1 MLNKNPNAVKNMT
14 NFGIH
19 HNLTPTVISR
29 FWGFLEPPVRIAD
42 SKIFHDFSIGAF
54 SYLSGGF
61 FYHSHIGRYC
71 SFANEIHMGQGNH
84 PMTWLSTHPFQYQKA
99 IFNVNRNFEYFQE
112 YENDKL
118 LNTVAPDE
126 IKPGRTVVGNDCWI
140 GTGAYLKNGIEIC
153 DGAVIGAKSV
163 VTKNVPPYAIVVGS
177 PAKIIRYRFP
187 EPTINKLMQIQWWKF
202 APWQLRHI
210 DFSKIDN
217 AIDQVEE
224 MNNSHVSIY
233 SPKVM
238 TLSR

>member
-1 MLNKNPNAVKNMT
+1 MRNKNPNAVKNLT

-19 HNLTPTVISR
+19 HNLTPTVIAR

-71 SFANEIHMGQGNH
+71 SFANQIHMGQGNH
-84 PMTWLSTHPFQYQKA
+84 PMSWLSTHPFQYQKA
-99 IFNVNRNFEYFQE
+99 IFNVNKHFEYFQE

-126 IKPGRTVVGNDCWI
+126 IKPGKTVVGNDCWI
-140 GTGAYLKNGIEIC
+140 GTGAYLKNGIEIG
-153 DGAVIGAKSV
+153 DGVVIGAKSV
-163 VTKNVPPYAIVVGS
+163 VTKNVPPYAIVAGS
-177 PAKIIRYRFP
+177 PAKIIRYRFS
-187 EPTINKLMQIQWWKF
+187 ESIISSLMHIQWWKF

-210 DFSKIDN
+210 DFSKIDT
-217 AIDQVEE
+217 AIDQVKE
-224 MNNSHVSIY
+224 MNDNQVAIY

-238 TLSR
+238 TISR